1 MLASVEKLV
10 VWVAIVLRFKFFS
23 ALALSVCAVA
33 SAQVFAA
40 ARMPDREAVKACES
54 DNTELRMVG
63 CTIVIERRLRGVS
76 LASAFDGRC
85 RSYNDLGRF
94 TEALAECRTA
104 IANNRRYSYA
114 YHHLGG
120 ALLGLRQFDAAID
133 AYTQSIALRPNFI
146 YSYLDRA
153 RAFAESGRKE
163 LARRDYRSVLSI
175 ERKNRDANAGLLAL
189 DDPFT
194 TPPPQNSGGRLA
206 VAVLQGG
213 GTYEVPVLINNAIR
227 LKFVVDSGASLVS
240 IPADVVKTLL
250 REGSLQP
257 SDFIGQ
263 QTFTFADGSTSPS
276 PVFRIRSLRLTGGTG
291 EGITIENVIAA
302 AAREEGLLLLGQSF
316 LSRFKKWSIDNVAQQ
331 LLLEW

>member
-1 MLASVEKLV
+1 
-10 VWVAIVLRFKFFS
+10 
-23 ALALSVCAVA
+23 
-33 SAQVFAA
+33 
-40 ARMPDREAVKACES
+40 
-54 DNTELRMVG
+54 
-63 CTIVIERRLRGVS
+63 
-76 LASAFDGRC
+76 
-85 RSYNDLGRF
+85 
-94 TEALAECRTA
+94 
-104 IANNRRYSYA
+104 
-114 YHHLGG
+114 
-120 ALLGLRQFDAAID
+120 
-133 AYTQSIALRPNFI
+133 
-146 YSYLDRA
+146 
-153 RAFAESGRKE
+153 
-163 LARRDYRSVLSI
+163 
-175 ERKNRDANAGLLAL
+175 
-189 DDPFT
+189 
-194 TPPPQNSGGRLA
+194 
-206 VAVLQGG
+206 VLQGG